1 MLLPDWLHQL
11 TSHHPNAPAWIQAA
25 SAVVT
30 LLVTIP
36 LAIFAYRSVKA
47 AERSVVAANRG
58 VDAALEGLKESQRG
72 LTAAEDAAET
82 SRENMKIAK
91 ALMDLEWT
99 PDVRIAGI
107 AKAGTAIFAVRV
119 ANLGM
124 KAVFV
129 ENIQIVGSKGEF
141 SFPFEH
147 LIPSGT
153 AAEIS
158 FAQIFNWYA
167 QRAEIQTSGSGGLC
181 TEKLKLCL
189 GFKPT
194 GRPAARTEWREYEAT
209 FTNMGFNTASPAG
222 EK

>member
-1 MLLPDWLHQL
+1 MLLPDWLRQL

-36 LAIFAYRSVKA
+36 LAVFAYRSVKA
-47 AERSVVAANRG
+47 AEKSVVAANRG
-58 VDAALEGLKESQRG
+58 VDAALEGLKASQRG

-129 ENIQIVGSKGEF
+129 EHILLVGSKGEMCF
-141 SFPFEH
+141 AFEH

-158 FAQIFNWYA
+158 LAQAFTWYGMRA
-167 QRAEIQTSGSGGLC
+167 QMLTGGSW
-181 TEKLKLCL
+181 TERFKVCL
-189 GFKPT
+189 EFKPT
-194 GRPAARTEWREYEAT
+194 GRPAARTEWREYDVFFA
-209 FTNMGFNTASPAG
+209 NMGFNTASLVG